1 MLRRP
6 PESTRMATLFPYT
19 PLFRSGVGIK
29 LTARAIPSF
38 NRISH
43 RSAELRPRTGVVAFG
58 HAVVQHD
65 VDHGRQVHATGGGD
79 VHHVFAP
86 VTDVFIQRAILR
98 AEDIKRPVRLSVFK
112 SGGASCRESECKYR

>member
-65 VDHGRQVHATGGGD
+65 VDRGRQVHATGGGRSEE
-79 VHHVFAP
+79 HTSEFQSLMRSSYAVFCLKKKKNRMIHRNTTKDNNISQMC
-86 VTDVFIQRAILR
+86 V
-98 AEDIKRPVRLSVFK
+98 
-112 SGGASCRESECKYR
+112 